1 MLLREDREGEVRMRL
16 RQVLV
21 LADALAEAHA
31 PEAARTDCRHRLHGL
46 IADACASLQ
55 GSYVVFTRSRRY
67 GCQTIRPMSPPMP
80 TKKSTLTCF
89 QGMPTRKAMRN
100 GTPKTMQAVPYPAQ
114 ARRARH
120 EEDDPVRRRLS
131 RSIFLSCFIITV
143 KKRAAIR
150 MPVSLAN
157 SAGCTLK
164 PAKESQRLAPLTTTP
179 ANRTRM
185 SAPTVT
191 SSSTS

>member
-1 MLLREDREGEVRMRL
+1 
-16 RQVLV
+16 
-21 LADALAEAHA
+21 
-31 PEAARTDCRHRLHGL
+31 
-46 IADACASLQ
+46 
-55 GSYVVFTRSRRY
+55 
-67 GCQTIRPMSPPMP
+67 
-80 TKKSTLTCF
+80 
-89 QGMPTRKAMRN
+89 MRN
-100 GTPKTMQAVPYPAQ
+100 GTPKTMQAVPISGSSST
-114 ARRARH
+114 RAAMKKMIQYGGA
-120 EEDDPVRRRLS
+120 LS

-143 KKRAAIR
+143 RKRAAIR

-191 SSSTS
+191 SSSHFVMPCQRW